1 MDILFCEGSK
11 RKTTTLRAETVKD
24 LALEEIIE
32 SIASNEKNN
41 AIIKN
46 IFTRIPED
54 ISDIRYR
61 QEILK
66 DFCENEEL
74 CEQVSDSL
82 GLITTLKDYG
92 RSAFTVSGE
101 NLLYSLLGNL
111 REVSTYIQVSE
122 RLVEALRKHEV
133 RSAGLCNLK
142 AQLERVVEDEH
153 FETSK
158 KDVEKM
164 LEDLSVVKGALIGVN
179 FTPDLN
185 VESVAAI
192 EFVDHKL
199 RSRYTFAELAA
210 SIGNI
215 VNFSTSSNSVRM
227 NQNIYV
233 QDPLLVNMTPLME
246 KHLKQ
251 HFFRIRSFLK
261 KYIDLDGSFLTE
273 MYEGLTFYTCM
284 ARFSRRLKDKGM
296 EICFPTLRSEAD
308 ENSGISFR
316 MKDLYN
322 IRLFLS
328 GETDIVKN
336 DFAFSP
342 TENLFILT
350 GPNRGG
356 KTILEQALGIIS
368 VMASVGGFVTA
379 AECDGRPFCNILTH
393 FPIDE
398 NLTINYG
405 RLGEEAVRIREIVKE
420 ADQNTL
426 ILFNETYSTT
436 SAVDGLYLSK
446 DLLHILKKMGT
457 SVIFNTHIHE
467 VARSIEEMNDWE
479 GESRVVSLVMEIR
492 DNQNT
497 FKIKRSAPDSK
508 SYAQNIAKKY
518 GITFDQMVEMRDE
531 KSDHRQMVPDYPN

>member
-11 RKTTTLRAETVKD
+11 RKTTTLRAEAVKD

-82 GLITTLKDYG
+82 GLITTL
-92 RSAFTVSGE
+92 RS
-101 NLLYSLLGNL
+101 
-111 REVSTYIQVSE
+111 
-122 RLVEALRKHEV
+122 
-133 RSAGLCNLK
+133 
-142 AQLERVVEDEH
+142 
-153 FETSK
+153 
-158 KDVEKM
+158 
-164 LEDLSVVKGALIGVN
+164 
-179 FTPDLN
+179 
-185 VESVAAI
+185 
-192 EFVDHKL
+192 
-199 RSRYTFAELAA
+199 
-210 SIGNI
+210 
-215 VNFSTSSNSVRM
+215 
-227 NQNIYV
+227 
-233 QDPLLVNMTPLME
+233 
-246 KHLKQ
+246 
-251 HFFRIRSFLK
+251 
-261 KYIDLDGSFLTE
+261 
-273 MYEGLTFYTCM
+273 
-284 ARFSRRLKDKGM
+284 
-296 EICFPTLRSEAD
+296 
-308 ENSGISFR
+308 
-316 MKDLYN
+316 
-322 IRLFLS
+322 
-328 GETDIVKN
+328 
-336 DFAFSP
+336 
-342 TENLFILT
+342 
-350 GPNRGG
+350 
-356 KTILEQALGIIS
+356 
-368 VMASVGGFVTA
+368 
-379 AECDGRPFCNILTH
+379 
-393 FPIDE
+393 
-398 NLTINYG
+398 
-405 RLGEEAVRIREIVKE
+405 E

-518 GITFDQMVEMRDE
+518 GITFDQMVEMRDPTNAQIL
-531 KSDHRQMVPDYPN
+531 HL